1 MLIMILIVRAFNNYV
16 DPVLSN
22 FDPHPLEW
30 TKMVILHTCPIHT
43 VYLFLNDPTWTFP
56 PYPTTPSPILFEE
69 FIV

>member
-30 TKMVILHTCPIHT
+30 TKMVILHTC
-43 VYLFLNDPTWTFP
+43 LFLNDPTWTFH